1 MPAFAQQVTYT
12 IKVWRPIL
20 CTKQNEGILQVWDN
34 QESGIYLLFYSAMA
48 TRQPLGA
55 KKIHPGAC
63 SSCVLCGKPQ
73 NRYTHTINWSQQQRD
88 WLQQHLAIP
97 VDESACICKSCGD
110 NVKKGIS
117 DSHYKPQW
125 VKLTSK
131 PTTTCDVIGCHS
143 QPSFHPMAPC
153 QVGKTAIT
161 SHFLLLQSK
170 RTWHCNLQERW

>member
-1 MPAFAQQVTYT
+1 
-12 IKVWRPIL
+12 
-20 CTKQNEGILQVWDN
+20 
-34 QESGIYLLFYSAMA
+34 MA
-48 TRQPLGA
+48 TRQPLRA

-73 NRYTHTINWSQQQRD
+73 NRYTHNINWSQQQRD

-97 VDESACICKSCGD
+97 VDESACICKRCGD

-117 DSHYKPQW
+117 DSQYKPRW

-143 QPSFHPMAPC
+143 KLSRSLKHTDLETLTKNGLNVKSNTHSSLAVCASHAMQTYQILNPFIPC
-153 QVGKTAIT
+153 
-161 SHFLLLQSK
+161 
-170 RTWHCNLQERW
+170 N